1 MDALVGMDSH
11 IQNMVSLLCIGSD
24 DVQMV
29 GIWGMAGIG
38 KSTIAKVVYQKIRTQ
53 FEGYCFLSNVREK
66 SLKNDPADMQ
76 MELLSQIFW
85 EGNLNTRIFNR
96 GINAIKNTLHS
107 MKVLVVLDDVD
118 CPQQLEVLAGNH
130 NWFGLGSQIIIT
142 TREKNL
148 LDEKTEIYEVKELNN
163 SEAHMLFC
171 QHAFKYK
178 PPTEDFVQLCD
189 CALNYTKGIP
199 LALKI
204 LGCSLY
210 NRSKKE
216 WESELEKLKRIPN
229 KAIQDVLRISF
240 DGLDNNQK
248 DIFLDIACFFKGQDK
263 DYTTKIQKSCDFFPE
278 IGIRNLIDKSLVTIS
293 YNKLCMHD
301 LIQEMG
307 WEIVRQESIKDPGK
321 RSRLWVTEDVIHM
334 LTTNIVRPKCITFYF
349 LLLLFFFNFYF
360 ELIVCSW
367 FIVRGLKQLKA

>member
-1 MDALVGMDSH
+1 MEALVGMDSH

-130 NWFGLGSQIIIT
+130 NWFGPGSRIIIT
-142 TREKNL
+142 TREKHL
-148 LDEKTEIYEVKELNN
+148 LDEKVEIYEVKELNKD
-163 SEAHMLFC
+163 EARRLFY

-178 PPTEDFVQLCD
+178 PPAGDFVQLCD
-189 CALNYTKGIP
+189 RALNYTKGD
-199 LALKI
+199 
-204 LGCSLY
+204 
-210 NRSKKE
+210 R
-216 WESELEKLKRIPN
+216 
-229 KAIQDVLRISF
+229 
-240 DGLDNNQK
+240 
-248 DIFLDIACFFKGQDK
+248 
-263 DYTTKIQKSCDFFPE
+263 KS
-278 IGIRNLIDKSLVTIS
+278 V
-293 YNKLCMHD
+293 
-301 LIQEMG
+301 
-307 WEIVRQESIKDPGK
+307 V
-321 RSRLWVTEDVIHM
+321 
-334 LTTNIVRPKCITFYF
+334 
-349 LLLLFFFNFYF
+349 
-360 ELIVCSW
+360 
-367 FIVRGLKQLKA
+367 